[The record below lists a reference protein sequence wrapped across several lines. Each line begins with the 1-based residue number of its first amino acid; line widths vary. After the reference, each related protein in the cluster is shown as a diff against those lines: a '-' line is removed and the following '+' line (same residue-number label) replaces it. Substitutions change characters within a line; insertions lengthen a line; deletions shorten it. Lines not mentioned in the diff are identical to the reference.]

1 MSIPR
6 PSKLNLALVAATGM
20 VGWRAL
26 RYALDHLVVDCVP
39 AIGLTELGVSHR
51 KLDDVLQMRT
61 IVEPL
66 HSGFVQAKGHT

>member
-1 MSIPR
+1 MNVPR
-6 PSKLNLALVAATGM
+6 PSKKNLVLVATTGI

-51 KLDDVLQMRT
+51 KLKMVPQMRT
-61 IVEPL
+61 LAESL
-66 HSGFVQAKGHT
+66 HSASVQTKGHT

>member
-6 PSKLNLALVAATGM
+6 PSKLNLVLVATTGM
-20 VGWRAL
+20 IGGRAL
-26 RYALDHLVVDCVP
+26 RYVLDHLAIGCVP
-39 AIGLTELGVSHR
+39 STGLPELGVLHR
-51 KLDDVLQMRT
+51 KFDDVHRMRT